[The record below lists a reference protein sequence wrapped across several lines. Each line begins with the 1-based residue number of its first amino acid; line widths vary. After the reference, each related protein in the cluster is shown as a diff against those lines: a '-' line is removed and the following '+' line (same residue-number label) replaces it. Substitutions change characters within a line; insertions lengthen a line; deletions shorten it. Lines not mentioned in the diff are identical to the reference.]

1 MKKLA
6 LLLLVP
12 FLTMCGP
19 TNTQVRDDFK
29 SVSEKEKERILKE
42 MNASSPTK
50 SVLLFTQGFKGEKII
65 AKQND
70 KNVYS
75 GYPISNLKTQY
86 AASFSFINTSNL
98 VINDTFSK
106 EELVIETKKAQQ
118 HKFIYIKKEY
128 KEGKAKYLITFSN
141 TLRPLE

>member
-1 MKKLA
+1 MKKIA
-6 LLLLVP
+6 LLVFVP
-12 FLTMCGP
+12 FFFMCST

-42 MNASSPTK
+42 INASSTTK
-50 SVLLFTQGFKGEKII
+50 SVLIFTQGFKGEKIV

-86 AASFSFINTSNL
+86 AASFSFINTNNL

-106 EELVIETKKAQQ
+106 EEFIIETKKAQQ
-118 HKFIYIKKEY
+118 HKFIYIKKEH
-128 KEGKAKYLITFSN
+128 KQGKAKYLITYSN